1 MNPDHPRRPDPD
13 MTIRHRRDAPAP
25 PPRRRDTPPD
35 QASTTPSGKTAPSQD
50 SDRTQ
55 SLDYTPDLLPDV
67 AYEPSRTAR
76 RGWRWLYV
84 VGGLLLLVVAVA
96 VAVLLSASS

>member
-1 MNPDHPRRPDPD
+1 MNPDQPGRPDHD
-13 MTIRHRRDAPAP
+13 RTIRHRRDAPAP

-35 QASTTPSGKTAPSQD
+35 PGNATPSGKTAPSQD

-55 SLDYTPDLLPDV
+55 RLDYTPDLLPDV
-67 AYEPSRTAR
+67 SYEPSRAAR
-76 RGWRWLYV
+76 PGWRWLYV

-96 VAVLLSASS
+96 VAVLLTASS